1 MKKTIVAAAPLFPLI
16 MCMMTGI
23 LLGECLQLT
32 TSVLLPL
39 FAVSAVLT
47 LLCGRWASVQSAG
60 ILISV
65 LLLGMLL
72 VGYARERV
80 GQYRY
85 DEGWQSQE
93 LVVISEGTEK
103 AHTMAYDMLL
113 ASNGRKLKCYLQ
125 KEKRS
130 RCLQPGD
137 GLIAQV
143 RIEENSDFHSG
154 RFDYRDYLEKHGF
167 AGRCYVRGEQWQRKR
182 VSLSKLSLLTRSRI
196 TFLRWRHSL
205 LGRYRQQG
213 AEDDTYAILAAMT
226 LGDKTAL
233 SKELREVYSM
243 TGASHVL
250 ALSGLHLGI
259 LYLLLS
265 RLTLGRRRSLWAQL
279 VLLTAIWSFAFL
291 VGLPV
296 SVVRSAVMLTVF
308 SVFSLGGRT
317 YAPVNVLCFAA
328 LFILLQ
334 NPYALYDVGFQLSFL
349 AVLAIFLLMPLF
361 DIWVS
366 QCWQQEH
373 PLAAALWACVAISI
387 AAQIGTAPLVAYHF
401 GRFSCYFLL
410 TNFIVIPV
418 AYLILFGTL
427 LMLLVPIAGVSAVVL
442 WMVEMLNKV
451 LGAMAQLPGASIEG
465 LQPSVLQ
472 VVLVYVSTFTV
483 YLTLLRLNDL
493 RLFHRC

>member
-1 MKKTIVAAAPLFPLI
+1 MNKTIVAAAPLFPLVI
-16 MCMMTGI
+16 SLIVGI
-23 LLGECLQLT
+23 LLGECLQVA
-32 TSVLLPL
+32 TSVMWPL
-39 FAVSAVLT
+39 FAVAAVLT
-47 LLCGRWASVQSAG
+47 LLCGRWAMVQSVG
-60 ILISV
+60 ILTSM

-72 VGYARERV
+72 VGYAREGV

-85 DEGWQSQE
+85 DDGWQSQE
-93 LVVISEGTEK
+93 LVIISEGTEK
-103 AHTMAYDMLL
+103 ARTMAYDVLL
-113 ASNGRKLKCYLQ
+113 ASDGRKLKCYLQ
-125 KEKRS
+125 KEERS
-130 RCLQPGD
+130 RQLKPGD
-137 GLIAQV
+137 GLVAMV
-143 RIEENSDFHSG
+143 RIEENTDFRSG
-154 RFDYRDYLEKHGF
+154 HFDYQDYLLKHGF
-167 AGRCYVRGEQWQRKR
+167 AGHCYASSWQWQSAE
-182 VSLSKLSLLTRSRI
+182 VSLQRLSWLTRSRI

-205 LGRYRQQG
+205 LERYRQQG

-233 SKELREVYSM
+233 SKDLREVYAM

-265 RLTLGRRRSLWAQL
+265 RLTLGRRRSLWVQL
-279 VLLTAIWSFAFL
+279 VLLIAIWSFVFL

-328 LFILLQ
+328 LLILLQ

-361 DIWVS
+361 DVWVS
-366 QCWQQEH
+366 QRWQQEH
-373 PLAAALWACVAISI
+373 PLAAVVWGCVIISI

-410 TNFIVIPV
+410 TNLMVIPA
-418 AYLILFGTL
+418 AYLILFGSL
-427 LMLLVPIAGVSAVVL
+427 LMLLVPIAGVSAAVL
-442 WMVEMLNKV
+442 WVVEMLNKV
-451 LGAMAQLPGASIEG
+451 LGVMAQLPGATIEG

-472 VVLVYVSTFTV
+472 MVLVYVAFFTV
-483 YLTLLRLNDL
+483 YLALLRLNNL
-493 RLFHRC
+493 RLCQSH